1 MENGPGLLTVRK
13 IDEIKLSGRGLKR
26 EVLTLLQSDEFDRSL
41 EELCRLPGRRVINP
55 LFSFLLNREE
65 QTRWRAITAMG
76 AVVADL
82 AEKDMESAR
91 VVMRRLMWSLN
102 DESGGIGWGAPEAMG
117 EIIASHE
124 GLAKEYANVLISYVR
139 EDGNFLE
146 YEPLQRGAVWSIGRV
161 AQEKPNL
168 VQDAVPHLV
177 LFLESSDATVRG
189 LAAWTMGLL
198 GAEAAQPQLEML
210 LGDKAE
216 VSLYSGNRLM
226 VRSIGELA
234 REALA
239 GITRTKTPNGKRGR
253 TLR

>member
-1 MENGPGLLTVRK
+1 VEDGSGFLTVSK
-13 IDEIKLSGRGLKR
+13 MDETKWSARGLKR
-26 EVLTLLQSDEFDRSL
+26 KVLALLQSDKFDQSL
-41 EELCRLPGRRVINP
+41 EELCQLPGRQVINP
-55 LFSFLLNREE
+55 LFSFLLNRDE

-76 AVVADL
+76 AVVAHL
-82 AEKDMESAR
+82 AEKDIESAR

-124 GLAKEYANVLISYVR
+124 GLAKEYANVLISYVW

-161 AQEKPNL
+161 AQARPDL

-177 LFLESSDATVRG
+177 LFLESPDATVRG
-189 LAAWTMGLL
+189 LASWTLGLL
-198 GAEAAQPQLEML
+198 GAEAARPQLEML

-216 VSLYSGNRLM
+216 VSLYSDDRLM

-234 REALA
+234 GEALA

-253 TLR
+253 ALH